1 MLSIYKYLEDNK
13 EYIEVSNIVHDGM
26 FSLLI
31 KTIGIVEPE
40 SKTSYTHYELASN
53 KWANLLVELPYF
65 TKLYSCHIE
74 LCYCHVIEGL
84 HAIPIKIGGIKDSDL
99 PSQILLPVIN
109 HSNHVK
115 TISDKT
121 RIVKASFM
129 PMLV

>member
-40 SKTSYTHYELASN
+40 SKTSHTHYELASN

-65 TKLYSCHIE
+65 ESSTL
-74 LCYCHVIEGL
+74 VI
-84 HAIPIKIGGIKDSDL
+84 
-99 PSQILLPVIN
+99 
-109 HSNHVK
+109 
-115 TISDKT
+115 
-121 RIVKASFM
+121 
-129 PMLV
+129 